1 MAHRT
6 NRSTPS
12 PFVTPMRVARGE
24 ELLRKRVALA
34 RCGAVRL
41 TFPPFD
47 KPAEDFTVAERQ
59 WAAFAASDRLAYAL
73 VGQATDMTSTCVATR
88 TRLPGR
94 TGMITARAEVRR
106 EVVDDLVGRLKELAH
121 E

>member
-1 MAHRT
+1 MRAELGARRSCPSTGVRT
-6 NRSTPS
+6 KLRAPLWSSGTQ
-12 PFVTPMRVARGE
+12 
-24 ELLRKRVALA
+24 LRKRVALA

-47 KPAEDFTVAERQ
+47 KPAEDFTIAERQ

-73 VGQATDMTSTCVATR
+73 VGQATDMTSMCVVTR

-94 TGMITARAEVRR
+94 TGMITAARSYDA
-106 EVVDDLVGRLKELAH
+106 K
-121 E
+121 